1 MPEQYFIIGADGKE
15 YGPIPLDTLIL
26 WIHERRLIGASRVR
40 AGNGSYTEAASL
52 PELAA
57 FFAPATFA
65 QPVVPS
71 ASGISSSPGF
81 QSGTQADFKVW
92 NLIGQAWDL
101 VKSHWLVLGGMLLI
115 LGIIGGLARHVP
127 HIGCILSLAIDAAV
141 MIGIWRAI
149 LGMIDGRAPTAAM
162 MFEGFDRF
170 GDAFLAGIV
179 RLFLI
184 VLGLICLIVPGIILA
199 VMWIFTYP
207 IISET
212 RIGFWEA
219 MGRSSA
225 LTEGYRWKL
234 FLLALAGIPVCALGL
249 IFFFVGV
256 FISGAVMMTAFGLA
270 YRFIKAQK
278 QAAGQ
283 APAQP
288 AGQAATQPA

>member
-26 WIHERRLIGASRVR
+26 WIHERRIIGASRVR

-71 ASGISSSPGF
+71 APSVPSYAGVQG
-81 QSGTQADFKVW
+81 GMQADFKVW

-115 LGIIGGLARHVP
+115 QSLISSLAHKVP
-127 HIGCILSLAIDAAV
+127 HIGWVLWLAVEAAI
-141 MIGIWRAI
+141 MIGIWRAV
-149 LGMIDGRAPTAAM
+149 LGMIEGRAPTAAM

-179 RLFLI
+179 
-184 VLGLICLIVPGIILA
+184 
-199 VMWIFTYP
+199 
-207 IISET
+207 
-212 RIGFWEA
+212 
-219 MGRSSA
+219 
-225 LTEGYRWKL
+225 
-234 FLLALAGIPVCALGL
+234 
-249 IFFFVGV
+249 
-256 FISGAVMMTAFGLA
+256 
-270 YRFIKAQK
+270 
-278 QAAGQ
+278 
-283 APAQP
+283 
-288 AGQAATQPA
+288 

>member
-71 ASGISSSPGF
+71 ASGVSSSPGF

-115 LGIIGGLARHVP
+115 LGIIGGLARPFPPIRRIFSVSIRCP
-127 HIGCILSLAIDAAV
+127 G
-141 MIGIWRAI
+141 MIGLWPAI
-149 LGMIDGRAPTAAM
+149 PGRNDGRGPPAPK
-162 MFEGFDRF
+162 MFGGFGRF
-170 GDAFLAGIV
+170 GDAFL
-179 RLFLI
+179 
-184 VLGLICLIVPGIILA
+184 
-199 VMWIFTYP
+199 
-207 IISET
+207 
-212 RIGFWEA
+212 
-219 MGRSSA
+219 
-225 LTEGYRWKL
+225 
-234 FLLALAGIPVCALGL
+234 
-249 IFFFVGV
+249 
-256 FISGAVMMTAFGLA
+256 
-270 YRFIKAQK
+270 
-278 QAAGQ
+278 
-283 APAQP
+283 
-288 AGQAATQPA
+288 